1 MKTPESDAF
10 LAARVARGDVEAW
23 SCLYDRYAPP
33 VYAFAAHMLGKDYA
47 EDVVQEAFLR
57 LWRSARTF
65 DPDRGAFATWFYAV
79 VRHRIAD
86 ELRHRRREERLL
98 VAGDADDLLAEAAI
112 PGVDVEERVSQLER
126 GRAVL
131 RALQSLPPDQRRVL
145 VLAYFGVGLSHRAIA
160 DFLGWPLGTVKKRT
174 RLGLQKLR
182 VLLGGELASPFESVA
197 EREEDHHEV

>member
-1 MKTPESDAF
+1 MRATDSDAL
-10 LAARVARGDVEAW
+10 LAGRVAAGDVEAW
-23 SCLYDRYAPP
+23 SCLYDRYAPS

-47 EDVVQEAFLR
+47 EDIVQDAFLR
-57 LWRSARTF
+57 LWRSARSF

-79 VRHRIAD
+79 VRHRIHD
-86 ELRHRRREERLL
+86 ELRQRRREERLL

-112 PGVDVEERVSQLER
+112 PGVDVEERVSQRER

-145 VLAYFGVGLSHRAIA
+145 VLAYFGVGLSHGAIA

-182 VLLGGELASPFESVA
+182 VLLGGELAPPLESVA
-197 EREEDHHEV
+197 EREEDHHEL